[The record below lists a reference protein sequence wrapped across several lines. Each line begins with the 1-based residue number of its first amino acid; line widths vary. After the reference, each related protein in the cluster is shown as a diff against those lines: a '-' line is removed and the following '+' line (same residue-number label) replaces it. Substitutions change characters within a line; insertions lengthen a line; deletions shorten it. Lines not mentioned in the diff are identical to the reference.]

1 MTPRGLHELVCRAIY
16 SGGPSGS
23 GTQDFVFTVLN
34 AQACSRSSLLIHFGS
49 TIHRAPGSS
58 KVLDA
63 AQVPGKIHVLVKLL
77 QVHHPLPPSLSQPE
91 MPPKY
96 VCSKKILTVALTV
109 NS

>member
-23 GTQDFVFTVLN
+23 GTQDFVFTILN

-49 TIHRAPGSS
+49 TIHRAPGSG

-63 AQVPGKIHVLVKLL
+63 AQVPGEIHVLVKLF
-77 QVHHPLPPSLSQPE
+77 PSTPPPYSFSVTAGNAS
-91 MPPKY
+91 K
-96 VCSKKILTVALTV
+96 VCM
-109 NS
+109 